1 MILVK
6 QMAVFFL
13 MILMGMIARKR
24 KYITEDNIRNFSAI
38 VVDIANPA
46 LILYGSIAGTE
57 KIPIRTFGLYGLVAV
72 GIFAFFMLI
81 GFGFDHLPGNKEKV
95 YSLMLVFSN
104 IGFMGMPLVRAM
116 YGENALIYVTLF
128 EIPFNLLIYTYGV
141 LRLSGTKKPGAW
153 RKTLNIG
160 TVISVLAVV
169 LYFTEIDFP
178 DVIIDTTRMLS
189 DITAPLSMMII
200 GASIPGIFRMGLV
213 RDRNLILFTVFK
225 MIILPAAGML
235 ILSQVLEDQT
245 FIGVCFIMIAAPAA
259 SMNTMMSAQYGS
271 KEDFETATKGVAL
284 TTVVS
289 LFSVPLL
296 GLIFGGRSL

>member
-1 MILVK
+1 MTLAK

-13 MILMGMIARKR
+13 MMLMGMIARKR
-24 KYITEDNIRNFSAI
+24 NYITEDNIRNFSAI

-46 LILYGSIAGTE
+46 LILYGSIAGTG
-57 KIPIRTFGLYGLVAV
+57 KIPLRTFGFYGLVAV
-72 GIFAFFMLI
+72 GVFAFFLLMGLLFDRV
-81 GFGFDHLPGNKEKV
+81 FGNHEKV

-141 LRLSGTKKPGAW
+141 LRLSGTKKQGAW
-153 RKTLNIG
+153 KKTLNIG
-160 TVISVLAVV
+160 TIVSVLAVA
-169 LYFTEIDFP
+169 LYFTEIRFP

-200 GASIPGIFRMGLV
+200 GASIPGILRTGFV
-213 RDRNLILFTVFK
+213 KDRRLLLFTVLK
-225 MIILPAAGML
+225 MFLLPAAGML
-235 ILSQVLEDQT
+235 ILSSILTDKT

-259 SMNTMMSAQYGS
+259 SMNTMMAAQYGTR
-271 KEDFETATKGVAL
+271 EDFETATKGVAL

-289 LFSVPLL
+289 LFSIPLL
-296 GLIFGGRSL
+296 ALVLGY